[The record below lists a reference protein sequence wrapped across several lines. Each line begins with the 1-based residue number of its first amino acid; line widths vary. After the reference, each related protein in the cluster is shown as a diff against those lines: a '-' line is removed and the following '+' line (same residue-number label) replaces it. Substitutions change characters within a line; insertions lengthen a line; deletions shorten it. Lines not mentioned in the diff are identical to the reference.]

1 MPEQVKAASSAQ
13 LPSPKLP
20 PDEKFWVR
28 YSPHHEA
35 PLSGMTSLFL
45 HGLVV
50 GLMLIVGSLMSL
62 RWHGEAD
69 KPPRMQLAMI
79 EGGPAGDGPEGLG
92 GPAGLPGQ
100 DEQRTELA
108 PSTATP
114 DTPSPKIQSG
124 ELQLENAPSVDLLLP
139 DVSPMPAE
147 PKDLIGELDMLTKQ
161 ANQTS
166 AVKKSAGG
174 GNNPKGV
181 GGRGGA
187 GDAPGPGRGKRG
199 TGTGGGGPAGATKAQ
214 IFAWRWRFDLSG
226 DGKLHAEKLAA
237 VGVTLAL
244 LDVRG
249 QYWVIRDLDKRPVD
263 MRRENMQQYKDAVKW
278 YNTKQD
284 SVFALARE
292 LQLPF
297 VPQHVVLL
305 LPKERE
311 QKMAAAEAEFARH
324 ERRDLNAVQ
333 ATWFDFRVQGG
344 DFEPVVIKME

>member
-1 MPEQVKAASSAQ
+1 MPEQLKTS
-13 LPSPKLP
+13 LPSPQLP

-50 GLMLIVGSLMSL
+50 GLLLIVGFLMNL
-62 RWHGEAD
+62 GWHGDAA
-69 KPPRMQLAMI
+69 KPPRMELAMI
-79 EGGPAGDGPEGLG
+79 EGGGDGFEGLG
-92 GPAGLPGQ
+92 GPAGLPGG
-100 DEQRTELA
+100 DEPRTELA
-108 PSTATP
+108 PSAVKP
-114 DTPSPKIQSG
+114 DVQTPKIDAA
-124 ELQLENAPSVDLLLP
+124 ELQLENAPSVELLQPTPDLP
-139 DVSPMPAE
+139 VAPE
-147 PKDLIGELDMLTKQ
+147 PKDLLGELDMLTKQ
-161 ANQTS
+161 ANQAP
-166 AVKKSAGG
+166 AVKKNGG
-174 GNNPKGV
+174 GTNNPKGV
-181 GGRGGA
+181 GGKGGA
-187 GDAPGPGRGKRG
+187 GDAPGPGRGKKG
-199 TGTGGGGPAGATKAQ
+199 TGTGGGGPGGASKAQ
-214 IFAWRWRFDLSG
+214 ILAWRWRFDLSG
-226 DGKLHAEKLAA
+226 DGRLHAEKLAA
-237 VGVTLAL
+237 VGVTLAI

-249 QYWVIRDLDKRPVD
+249 QYWLIRNVDKRPVD
-263 MRRENMQQYKDAVKW
+263 MRRENMQQFKDAVKW

-311 QKMAAAEAEFARH
+311 EKMAAAEAEFARH

-333 ATWFDFRVQGG
+333 ATWFDFRVRGG